1 MEILGNFDR
10 KYVLWDIAVMTQM
23 GRIMNAYER
32 KTKNTYKR
40 EFLDEMSLMVSWE
53 KMSEK
58 NLTDDSTTL
67 QFHHLL
73 EKNNVQMFAAVKSY
87 RLKEVAAHIVTTS
100 ESQ

>member
-1 MEILGNFDR
+1 
-10 KYVLWDIAVMTQM
+10 
-23 GRIMNAYER
+23 
-32 KTKNTYKR
+32 
-40 EFLDEMSLMVSWE
+40 
-53 KMSEK
+53 MSEK

-87 RLKEVAAHIVTTS
+87 HLKEVAAHIVTTS